1 MGFLRRVLGPRTQLA
16 DADEWVV
23 VDLETTGLSP
33 RLDRVVEIGL
43 VRVTADGRELDA
55 WTTMLDP
62 ERDTGPVRIHG
73 ISARD
78 IVGAPRFRD
87 IAGELLG
94 RLGGARLAAHNARFE
109 LGFIG
114 AEFTRVG
121 LDWGPPEMFCTMSVP
136 SRLGVVHSRA
146 LVDCCSELGIPLEQ
160 HHAAL
165 SDARAAASILLATLA
180 RARPAP
186 PLPPRTPD
194 WPTPESPAG
203 LRPRGSPRPPPDSRL
218 PDLAARVGVPAGI
231 DASHEVAA
239 SYLGLL
245 DRVLED
251 RRVSGEEVAALAAFA
266 AGWGIGSAAAAQLHG
281 LYVDEVARLAWDD
294 GVITPAEQFDLESVA
309 ELLGVTLGSRTA
321 IPSPAIDAPPVSM
334 AWLDRVT
341 LSPEGAPR
349 SELAGK
355 TGCFTGESVCTVEGQ
370 PLSREQQ
377 EFLATWAGLVVKS
390 SVSAKLDI
398 LVLADPESQSGK
410 SRKAAELRV
419 RRIAEPVFWRL
430 TGVPVD

>member
-1 MGFLRRVLGPRTQLA
+1 MGFLHRVLGPRTQLA

-55 WTTMLDP
+55 WTTILDP

-78 IVGAPRFRD
+78 VVGAPRFRD

-146 LVDCCSELGIPLEQ
+146 LVDCCSELGIPLEN

-180 RARPAP
+180 ASG
-186 PLPPRTPD
+186 PPRRF
-194 WPTPESPAG
+194 
-203 LRPRGSPRPPPDSRL
+203 RPGHRTGPRPSRRLGCVREERLDLLRTVGCRISPPEWEFRPELMSPTRSL
-218 PDLAARVGVPAGI
+218 PRISACWIVSSKIAG
-231 DASHEVAA
+231 
-239 SYLGLL
+239 
-245 DRVLED
+245 
-251 RRVSGEEVAALAAFA
+251 
-266 AGWGIGSAAAAQLHG
+266 
-281 LYVDEVARLAWDD
+281 
-294 GVITPAEQFDLESVA
+294 
-309 ELLGVTLGSRTA
+309 
-321 IPSPAIDAPPVSM
+321 
-334 AWLDRVT
+334 
-341 LSPEGAPR
+341 
-349 SELAGK
+349 
-355 TGCFTGESVCTVEGQ
+355 
-370 PLSREQQ
+370 
-377 EFLATWAGLVVKS
+377 
-390 SVSAKLDI
+390 
-398 LVLADPESQSGK
+398 
-410 SRKAAELRV
+410 
-419 RRIAEPVFWRL
+419 
-430 TGVPVD
+430 